1 MGTWV
6 GLPLLIL
13 AAAIQVTF
21 VPQLRVFGGEAD
33 LVMLLVLA
41 YARRATLEQGVTWA
55 FIGGL
60 ASDLLSSTPTGTHI
74 LSLVLLVFVIDRLR
88 AQLSN
93 VGVISTAG
101 LVIVGTLFQ
110 YGFSYLANALRGYGL
125 PPLAVFPYN
134 VLPSIA
140 YNLVLIWPLAW
151 FVRRLAFAPTAQAAS
166 RRLGE

>member
-13 AAAIQVTF
+13 AAALQVTF
-21 VPQLRVFGGEAD
+21 VPQLRVSGGEAN

-41 YARRATLEQGVTWA
+41 YAGRATLEQGVTWA

-60 ASDLLSSTPTGTHI
+60 AVDLLSSTPTGTHV
-74 LSLVLLVFVIDRLR
+74 LSLVLLVFAVDRLR
-88 AQLSN
+88 GQVLS
-93 VGVISTAG
+93 VGFISTAG
-101 LVIVGTLFQ
+101 LVIVGTLFEF
-110 YGFSYLANALRGYGL
+110 GFSYLASALMGYGL
-125 PPLAVFPYN
+125 PPLAVLSYN

-151 FVRRLAFAPTAQAAS
+151 FVRRLAFAPSAKAAS
-166 RRLGE
+166 RKVGE